1 MCVCI
6 YIIAYKTR
14 KHTHTFE
21 YGKCT
26 GMVLGLSD
34 AIFEGS
40 INPAIQHNSPFD
52 DGHSNGTTY
61 PAKNNG

>member
-6 YIIAYKTR
+6 YNCIQNKET
-14 KHTHTFE
+14 HTHTFE

-40 INPAIQHNSPFD
+40 INPVIQHNSPFD
-52 DGHSNGTTY
+52 DGHRNGTTY

>member
-1 MCVCI
+1 MYIYNCI
-6 YIIAYKTR
+6 QNKET
-14 KHTHTFE
+14 HTHIRVW
-21 YGKCT
+21 KCT